1 MFSHKINFL
10 GTYCSSRLI
19 QFKYHIS
26 FDCEILS
33 ILGEGDMIG
42 IPYVIGESLVD
53 GGRPES
59 LEEKELSILKES
71 KLYFVN
77 FHYQGSNKYLIQYDV
92 CRILLHTGD
101 SI

>member
-1 MFSHKINFL
+1 
-10 GTYCSSRLI
+10 
-19 QFKYHIS
+19 
-26 FDCEILS
+26 
-33 ILGEGDMIG
+33 MIG

-92 CRILLHTGD
+92 CRILLQTGN
-101 SI
+101 SILSCFLLIFCFVICIWFHLIPI